1 MKFIFTLFITITS
14 IVVTHAQS
22 VVTSATIVGNS
33 GSGQNWDVP
42 TFPTNTSPLNNG
54 NPASAL
60 MTARG
65 FDFSAIPVT
74 ASITGFEVTIN
85 RFAETSVTDTRI
97 SLVKNGAVQAD
108 NKAAAGNW
116 PLTAGTATYGS
127 STDVWGGGTWTLADL
142 NANFGVAISA
152 LRTGSGT
159 GRAHVVSVQLTV
171 HYAILAPIILT
182 SFDVARTAENHVI
195 INWATSTEDKVK
207 MMYVERSND
216 GRNFTTIF
224 NVTPVGARNKFTRYT
239 VTDKTPSAGT
249 NYYRLKEIDYDGNI
263 YYFDMK
269 SVSISA
275 KTGTRFQAFYSG
287 SDLRVNVAG
296 IKGNFSLAVYDA
308 GGRLL
313 NSQQVVV
320 NSGSYQAS
328 LPSPGRSGIYFVSL
342 EGEGIKETAKIFV
355 AK

>member
-1 MKFIFTLFITITS
+1 MKFIFTLFVTITS
-14 IVVTHAQS
+14 IVIAHAQS
-22 VVTSATIVGNS
+22 TTISATTVESS
-33 GSGQNWDVP
+33 GTGQKWTIP
-42 TFPTNTSPLNNG
+42 TFPTETTALSNG
-54 NPASAL
+54 NPASQQ
-60 MTARG
+60 MTASG
-65 FDFSAIPVT
+65 FDFSTIPAT

-85 RFAETSVTDTRI
+85 RYAEISVTDSRI
-97 SLVKNGAVQAD
+97 SLVKNGLVLAD
-108 NKAAAGNW
+108 NRAAAGTW
-116 PLTAGTATYGS
+116 PLTPGFATYGS

-142 NANFGVAISA
+142 NANFGVAVSV

-269 SVSISA
+269 SVSISSKIGA
-275 KTGTRFQAFYSG
+275 RFQAFYSG

-296 IKGNFSLAVYDA
+296 IKGNFAISVHDA

-313 NSQQVVV
+313 NSQQVSVS
-320 NSGSYQAS
+320 SGSHQAYF
-328 LPSPGRSGIYFVSL
+328 PTPGRSGIYFVTL
-342 EGEGIKETAKIFV
+342 DGEGIKETAKIFV